1 MEVFSVALL
10 LISYSFGLTTLILQI
25 ICCLKDIEYKETVFF
40 TASFLILIILL
51 TIHGIFT
58 ITDPNVINIQ
68 TLLINYSIVLFG
80 VAVPVNIHKERTIKH
95 RSLRNTV
102 LITTGIAVAILITI
116 LFLRKSPSMTLIYIS
131 SAFIFLAVFYS
142 MIHILITKPE
152 ALIRPNERNER
163 VMAIFIL
170 IIMTLSLI
178 TFLSIG
184 HERTNIILSKKG
196 INIVAIFGMIMSLLK
211 IPVDIRKLIAKNDSL
226 ILEEERVM
234 EMGISQREKEV
245 MTLLISGK
253 KYSEIA
259 DQLNISLPT
268 VKTHVSNI
276 YSKTKVRN
284 RLELS
289 NLLRKK

>member
-1 MEVFSVALL
+1 MEIFSIALL

-25 ICCLKDIEYKETVFF
+25 ICCLKELEYKETVFF
-40 TASFLILIILL
+40 TASFLILIVFL
-51 TIHGIFT
+51 TIHGIF
-58 ITDPNVINIQ
+58 IVTDPNVINIQ
-68 TLLINYSIVLFG
+68 TLLINYSVILFG
-80 VAVPVNIHKERTIKH
+80 VAVPVNIHKERTTKR

-102 LITTGIAVAILITI
+102 LITTGIVVAILITI
-116 LFLRKSPSMTLIYIS
+116 LFFTKSSNLTLIYIS
-131 SAFIFLAVFYS
+131 SAFIFLTVFYS
-142 MIHILITKPE
+142 MLHILTTKPE

-163 VMAIFIL
+163 VIAVFIL
-170 IIMTLSLI
+170 IIMTIALI
-178 TFLSIG
+178 TFFSIG
-184 HERTNIILSKKG
+184 HERTNIILSRKG

-211 IPVDIRKLIAKNDSL
+211 IPVDIRKLTAKNDSM
-226 ILEEERVM
+226 ILEEERIL
-234 EMGISQREKEV
+234 ELGISQREKEV

-253 KYSEIA
+253 KYTEIA

-289 NLLRKK
+289 NLLRSK